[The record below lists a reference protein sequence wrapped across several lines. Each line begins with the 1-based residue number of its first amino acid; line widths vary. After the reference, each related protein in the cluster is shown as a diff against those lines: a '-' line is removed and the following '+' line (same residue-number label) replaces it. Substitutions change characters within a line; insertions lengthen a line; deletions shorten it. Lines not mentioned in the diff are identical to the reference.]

1 MLVYCVNDGAVMSA
15 WGEAM
20 NIEGSMITF
29 LADTRSEL
37 TQALGVVLDHPGP
50 MGVLGNPRC
59 KRFAMYL
66 LRPSYMEYLYVE
78 FVCKCIYVYF
88 TYILDG
94 AGTSTTASSRCSR
107 PQRSLTTLPGT
118 ASRSRPASTTCSNRS
133 ARFFKTRAA
142 PG

>member
-20 NIEGSMITF
+20 GIEGSMITF

-50 MGVLGNPRC
+50 MAVLGNPRS

-66 LRPSYMEYLYVE
+66 DDGVIKVFEVSEKPDDPAGDDFPESSCVE
-78 FVCKCIYVYF
+78 NMLAQISK
-88 TYILDG
+88 L
-94 AGTSTTASSRCSR
+94 
-107 PQRSLTTLPGT
+107 
-118 ASRSRPASTTCSNRS
+118 
-133 ARFFKTRAA
+133 
-142 PG
+142 